1 MSKQR
6 AALTGSIFQ
15 KKGEAAPAAVAPTAP
30 AATVTPAVLPE
41 PIVSARRMALTVKLD
56 PKTYDRLKL
65 LAFKSRASHQDL
77 LERAVLALLRTE
89 GIE

>member
-6 AALTGSIFQ
+6 APLTGAIFQ
-15 KKGEAAPAAVAPTAP
+15 KKGEAAPAAVVPVP
-30 AATVTPAVLPE
+30 AKVTPAMPE
-41 PIVSARRMALTVKLD
+41 PIASAKRMALTVKLD
-56 PKTYDRLKL
+56 PHTYDRLKL
-65 LAFKSRASHQDL
+65 LAFKSRQSHQEL